1 MKAIKILT
9 FVIIGILIVGAGV
22 GAYVYF
28 CTDTFKSTKEIFY
41 NYLGENQAEQLLESD
56 RTEQLLTKLSTQNS
70 EQKINV
76 NLNAVMNGQ
85 NVLNNSNILINGKT
99 NIAEKKSELNVI
111 FGDNDKK
118 DILEIDT
125 AKDQEKYGLS
135 FKGITNR
142 YITLEN
148 KNLDIFWAKL
158 GIANLNLDKIEPTE
172 YSTQLSSKQ
181 DNVKKLLSNSFGI
194 IKEKASKE
202 KYSNLGKMETELDGE
217 NVQVSAYELKL
228 SSDEMKQVFSS
239 LKSSNIDVNKIID
252 TSSFLGDSIENLGFD
267 FTETIYVHG
276 GNLAR
281 IQITMK
287 DSYSQTIQIVKT
299 FEKND
304 ITLSL
309 QVENSKGTQIMAD
322 ITKNSTENNEKYVM
336 NLELTA
342 TEELRIVA
350 DINVDI
356 AFNTNATITALTDE
370 NSYIINEKS
379 GDDIKDLFQKIFEM
393 IKYVNEQNS
402 MRISTGMLNDVLSYA
417 TTRVQPPSDKGKR
430 LKIYYMTQAST
441 KPPTFVTFV
450 NRSDLFHFS
459 YQRYLENQIRATFG
473 LTGTPVRFV
482 VRERGD
488 K

>member
-9 FVIIGILIVGAGV
+9 FVIIGILLVGAGV

-41 NYLGENQAEQLLESD
+41 NYLAENQVEQLLESD
-56 RTEQLLTKLSTQNS
+56 STEQLLAKLPTQNS
-70 EQKINV
+70 EQKISV
-76 NLNAVMNGQ
+76 NLNAVMDGK

-99 NIAEKKSELNVI
+99 NVSEKKSELNVI

-135 FKGITNR
+135 FKGITNK

-158 GIANLNLDKIEPTE
+158 GIANLNLDKIESTE
-172 YSTQLSSKQ
+172 YFAQLSSKQ
-181 DNVKKLLSNSFGI
+181 NDVKKILSNSFEI
-194 IKEKASKE
+194 IKEQSSKE
-202 KYSNLGKMETELDGE
+202 KYSNLGKMETELEGE

-239 LKSSNIDVNKIID
+239 LKASNIDVDKIID
-252 TSSFLGDSIENLGFD
+252 TSSFLGDSIENLGFN
-267 FTETIYVHG
+267 FTETIYVNG

-287 DSYSQTIQIVKT
+287 DNYSQTIQIVKT

-309 QVENSKGTQIMAD
+309 QIENSEGTQIIAD
-322 ITKNSTENNEKYVM
+322 ITKNSTDNNEKYIM
-336 NLELTA
+336 NLELTSN
-342 TEELRIVA
+342 EEIRIVA
-350 DINVDI
+350 DVNVDI
-356 AFNTNATITALTDE
+356 EFNKNTTITTLTDE

-379 GDDIKDLFQKIFEM
+379 GDDIKNLFQRIFEI
-393 IKYVNEQNS
+393 IKE
-402 MRISTGMLNDVLSYA
+402 REGI
-417 TTRVQPPSDKGKR
+417 
-430 LKIYYMTQAST
+430 
-441 KPPTFVTFV
+441 
-450 NRSDLFHFS
+450 
-459 YQRYLENQIRATFG
+459 ENTAIGILYDAIEMGGQFNVAY
-473 LTGTPVRFV
+473 
-482 VRERGD
+482 
-488 K
+488 

>member
-1 MKAIKILT
+1 MVNRYCIMYKYNSINHTNEKTEAFYCLKNNYDKDRNGIKFDKNVKMSDVINKLPFNLTKAQLRVLEEIDADMESEKPMNRLLQGDVGSGKTVVSIISAYKAVKSGYQAAIMAPTAILATQHMEEFSKILAPL
-9 FVIIGILIVGAGV
+9 GIKCELLLGATT
-22 GAYVYF
+22 A
-28 CTDTFKSTKEIFY
+28 K
-41 NYLGENQAEQLLESD
+41 N
-56 RTEQLLTKLSTQNS
+56 
-70 EQKINV
+70 
-76 NLNAVMNGQ
+76 
-85 NVLNNSNILINGKT
+85 
-99 NIAEKKSELNVI
+99 
-111 FGDNDKK
+111 KK

-181 DNVKKLLSNSFGI
+181 DNVKKLLSNSFRI
-194 IKEKASKE
+194 IKEQASKE

-304 ITLSL
+304 ITLSI
-309 QVENSKGTQIMAD
+309 QIENSKGTQIMAD

-336 NLELTA
+336 NLELTS

-393 IKYVNEQNS
+393 IKEREGIENTAIGILYNAIEMGGQIFESSGEAVEKATQQAKSMEEQMSQMNE
-402 MRISTGMLNDVLSYA
+402 
-417 TTRVQPPSDKGKR
+417 R
-430 LKIYYMTQAST
+430 LEET
-441 KPPTFVTFV
+441 
-450 NRSDLFHFS
+450 L
-459 YQRYLENQIRATFG
+459 RATNN
-473 LTGTPVRFV
+473 
-482 VRERGD
+482 
-488 K
+488 

>member
-56 RTEQLLTKLSTQNS
+56 RTEQLLTKLSTQDS

-194 IKEKASKE
+194 IKEQASKE
-202 KYSNLGKMETELDGE
+202 KYSNLGKVLKNGNVFYQNKIQKLDVEIDGETISRIGKELDGE

-393 IKYVNEQNS
+393 IKEREGIENTAIGILYNAIEMGEQMPQMNE
-402 MRISTGMLNDVLSYA
+402 
-417 TTRVQPPSDKGKR
+417 K
-430 LKIYYMTQAST
+430 
-441 KPPTFVTFV
+441 
-450 NRSDLFHFS
+450 
-459 YQRYLENQIRATFG
+459 LEETLRATNN
-473 LTGTPVRFV
+473 
-482 VRERGD
+482 
-488 K
+488 

>member
-9 FVIIGILIVGAGV
+9 FVIIGILLVGAGV

-41 NYLGENQAEQLLESD
+41 NYLAENQVEQLLESD
-56 RTEQLLTKLSTQNS
+56 STEQLLAKLPTQNS
-70 EQKINV
+70 EQKISV
-76 NLNAVMNGQ
+76 NLNAVMDGK

-99 NIAEKKSELNVI
+99 NVSEKKSELNVI

-135 FKGITNR
+135 FKGITNK

-158 GIANLNLDKIEPTE
+158 GIANLNLDKIESTE
-172 YSTQLSSKQ
+172 YLAQLSSKQ
-181 DNVKKLLSNSFGI
+181 NDVKKLLSSSFEI
-194 IKEKASKE
+194 IKEQASKE
-202 KYSNLGKMETELDGE
+202 KYSNLGKVETELEGE

-239 LKSSNIDVNKIID
+239 LKASNIDVDKIID
-252 TSSFLGDSIENLGFD
+252 TSSFLGDSIENLGFN
-267 FTETIYVHG
+267 FTETIYVNG

-281 IQITMK
+281 IQIAMK
-287 DSYSQTIQIVKT
+287 DNYSQTIQIVKT

-309 QVENSKGTQIMAD
+309 QIENSEGTQIIAD
-322 ITKNSTENNEKYVM
+322 ITKNSTDNNEKYIM
-336 NLELTA
+336 NLELTSN
-342 TEELRIVA
+342 EEIRIVA
-350 DINVDI
+350 DVNVDI
-356 AFNTNATITALTDE
+356 DFNTNTTITTLTDE

-379 GDDIKDLFQKIFEM
+379 GDDIKDLFQKIFEI
-393 IKYVNEQNS
+393 IKE
-402 MRISTGMLNDVLSYA
+402 REGI
-417 TTRVQPPSDKGKR
+417 
-430 LKIYYMTQAST
+430 
-441 KPPTFVTFV
+441 
-450 NRSDLFHFS
+450 
-459 YQRYLENQIRATFG
+459 ENTAIGILYDAIEMGGQFNVAY
-473 LTGTPVRFV
+473 
-482 VRERGD
+482 
-488 K
+488 

>member
-70 EQKINV
+70 EQKINI

-194 IKEKASKE
+194 IKEQASKE
-202 KYSNLGKMETELDGE
+202 KYSNLGKMETESDGE

-252 TSSFLGDSIENLGFD
+252 TSSFLGDNIENLGFD

-336 NLELTA
+336 NLELTS

-393 IKYVNEQNS
+393 IKEREGIENTAIGILYNAIEMGEQMPQMNE
-402 MRISTGMLNDVLSYA
+402 
-417 TTRVQPPSDKGKR
+417 K
-430 LKIYYMTQAST
+430 
-441 KPPTFVTFV
+441 
-450 NRSDLFHFS
+450 
-459 YQRYLENQIRATFG
+459 LEETLRATNN
-473 LTGTPVRFV
+473 
-482 VRERGD
+482 
-488 K
+488 